1 MRRTAELDAS
11 TLWFVLLAAPM
22 LIIPDMQTGLA
33 HLLSLLIDVV
43 LCSLYGGGWS
53 NAGRQYGFSLAM
65 VRGVLVCALI
75 PR

>member
-1 MRRTAELDAS
+1 
-11 TLWFVLLAAPM
+11 M
-22 LIIPDMQTGLA
+22 LIFMSDVQTGLA

-65 VRGVLVCALI
+65 VRECWFA
-75 PR
+75 P